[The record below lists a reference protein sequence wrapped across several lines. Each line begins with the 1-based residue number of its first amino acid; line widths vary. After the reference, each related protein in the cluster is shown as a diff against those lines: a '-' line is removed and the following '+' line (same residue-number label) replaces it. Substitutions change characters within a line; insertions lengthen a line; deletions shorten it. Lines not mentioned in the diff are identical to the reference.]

1 MTETAET
8 SMAMYDLNFFSYDD
22 VAENRKE
29 GEDSR
34 HGRFA
39 VDHEEGNMV
48 DLEAIGEIADSSP
61 TLISMGDN
69 DYLVTSVDEFGR

>member
-1 MTETAET
+1 MTETTEA

-29 GEDSR
+29 GEDGR

-39 VDHEEGNMV
+39 VDHEKRNVV
-48 DLEAIGEIADSSP
+48 DLEAIGKIANPRP
-61 TLISMGDN
+61 TPIGVGDD

>member
-1 MTETAET
+1 MTEAAEA
-8 SMAMYDLNFFSYDD
+8 SMAMYNLDFFSYND
-22 VAENRKE
+22 VTENGKE

-39 VDHEEGNMV
+39 VDHEEGNVV
-48 DLEAIGEIADSSP
+48 DLQAVGKIANPCP

-69 DYLVTSVDEFGR
+69 DYLVTSVDELGR